1 VRRAAASSGLYAGIV
16 GRSLLIT
23 RRWIVV
29 HAASQDIVVLGSRRK
44 ARLEAIARRPSS
56 PQALV
61 RRARIVLLAHQGWA
75 NQRIAVALGCSAGT
89 VRTWRRRF
97 ARGGIPALA
106 DRPRSGRPEVYGPDV
121 RLAIVATA
129 TATPPD
135 GTTAWTHASIAGEL
149 AGTGISASQVGRIL
163 AGLDLAPHRVRGW
176 LNRRDDEQFWAQ
188 AAAVCEVYLRPPEN
202 TVVICIDEKTGIQ
215 AKYRRYPEQPARPGR
230 LARREF
236 EYVRNGTVSIVAAL
250 EVATGQVIAEPIG
263 RNDSATFTGFLHR
276 LDNGSSHTS
285 RATRAWIAAHPRITV
300 TYTPKHASWLD
311 MAELWFS
318 ALARGLLR
326 RGEFTSRDD
335 LAAKITDFAIRHNRK
350 ARPYTWT
357 YDARADHTRHLA
369 RHAGHG
375 GFAATGPVPAS
386 GLPMAA

>member
-1 VRRAAASSGLYAGIV
+1 MARA
-16 GRSLLIT
+16 T
-23 RRWIVV
+23 
-29 HAASQDIVVLGSRRK
+29 SQDIVILGSRRK

-56 PQALV
+56 PQSLV
-61 RRARIVLLAHQGWA
+61 RRARIVLLAYQGRA
-75 NQRIAVALGCSAGT
+75 NAQIAAELGCSAGT

-129 TATPPD
+129 TSAPPE
-135 GTTAWTHASIAGEL
+135 GTTARTHAMIAGEL
-149 AGTGISASQVGRIL
+149 AGTGISASQAGRIL
-163 AGLDLAPHRVRGW
+163 AGLELAPHRVRGW
-176 LNRRDDEQFWAQ
+176 LNRRDDEQFRAQ
-188 AAAVCEVYLRPPEN
+188 AAAVCEVYLRPPPG

-250 EVATGQVIAEPIG
+250 EVATGQVVAEPIA
-263 RNDSATFTGFLHR
+263 RNDSVTFTGFLHR
-276 LDNGSSHTS
+276 LDQCIDPRLNIHLVMDNGSSHTS
-285 RATRAWIAAHPRITV
+285 RATRAWIAAHPGITV
-300 TYTPKHASWLD
+300 TCTPKHASWLD

-318 ALARGLLR
+318 ALTRGLLR

-335 LAAKITDFAIRHNRK
+335 LAARITDFTIRCNRT

-357 YDARADHTRHLA
+357 YDARADHARHLA
-369 RHAGHG
+369 RHARHSHS
-375 GFAATGPVPAS
+375 AATRPTTES
-386 GLPMAA
+386 DLPMAA